1 MRGVEEVARGSV
13 WIEGADPRSCD
24 YRDCFVILARRW
36 VVLTTCDTWAG
47 MPIAGFSSGS
57 VGN

>member
-13 WIEGADPRSCD
+13 WVESTPRSCD
-24 YRDCFVILARRW
+24 SVSSFEYDFSKAL
-36 VVLTTCDTWAG
+36 VVFTTCDTWAG

-57 VGN
+57 VGE